1 MKRIMMQVYVNGS
14 VEAVELYQK
23 AFNATLNNDVRNNDG
38 TFLHAELDVCDNII
52 ALSETD
58 SDKIPGNTMQFCFHY
73 GEGNEDAVKNAYNV
87 LKEGS
92 QVIHALGPCFYS
104 PCMTD
109 FIDKF
114 GVHWCL
120 FV

>member
-1 MKRIMMQVYVNGS
+1 MKRIMMQVYVKGS
-14 VEAVELYQK
+14 IEAVELYQQ
-23 AFNATLNNDVRNNDG
+23 AFNATLKSNYKNDDG
-38 TFLHAELDVCDNII
+38 TFLHAELDVCGHTI
-52 ALSETD
+52 ALSE
-58 SDKIPGNTMQFCFHY
+58 SDDEKVPGNTMQFCFHFE
-73 GEGNEDAVKNAYNV
+73 EGQDDAVKKAYEV

-92 QVIHALGPCFYS
+92 QVNHACGPCFYS
-104 PCMTD
+104 SCMAD